1 MNISALDL
9 KMSIKHVHDIY
20 ERVCEFGG
28 KMGGSIQLSEAA
40 NGDDFGRQIVAIAI
54 HYVRSKTKVKPQPL
68 HWLPLDVVLEGIS
81 LCLLQCD
88 ILPWAPSS
96 AQCCTIICG

>member
-28 KMGGSIQLSEAA
+28 EIGGSIQLSEAA
-40 NGDDFGRQIVAIAI
+40 NGDDCGRQIVAIAI
-54 HYVRSKTKVKPQPL
+54 HYVRSKTKSQTPTFALAIIGRKTR
-68 HWLPLDVVLEGIS
+68 GNS
-81 LCLLQCD
+81 NLCVADC
-88 ILPWAPSS
+88 
-96 AQCCTIICG
+96 